1 MNRYIELWIESLP
14 QLLEVMVK
22 VTLPLT
28 LIAFVLSLLIGILAT
43 VMRTRSNV
51 NPLNWISRFYVW
63 VFRGTPLLVQLFLI
77 FYGLPRLGI
86 TLDTWTAAIITLSL
100 NTGAYVAETF
110 RASVAS
116 IPRGQFEAARTLNFT
131 KMQTL
136 TKVVI
141 PQAVR
146 IALPPLGNDL
156 IDLVKGT
163 ALVSTISLVD
173 LFQSGRQVAART
185 YEPLAMYLEVAFLYL
200 IIVTILSWGQR
211 YLEKRSSR
219 YVRSANA

>member
-14 QLLEVMVK
+14 QLLEAMVK

-141 PQAVR
+141 PQAAR

>member
-14 QLLEVMVK
+14 QLLEAMVK

>member
-14 QLLEVMVK
+14 QLLEAMVK

-116 IPRGQFEAARTLNFT
+116 IPRGQFEAARALNFT

>member
-1 MNRYIELWIESLP
+1 MSRYIELWIESLP
-14 QLLEVMVK
+14 QLLEAMVK

-28 LIAFVLSLLIGILAT
+28 LIAFVLSLLIGIFAT

-110 RASVAS
+110 RASLAS

>member
-1 MNRYIELWIESLP
+1 MDRYIELWIESLP
-14 QLLEVMVK
+14 SLLEAMAR

-28 LIAFVLSLLIGILAT
+28 AIAFVLSLLIGIVAT
-43 VMRTRSNV
+43 AMRSRSNV
-51 NPLNWISRFYVW
+51 NPLNWVACFYVW

-77 FYGLPRLGI
+77 FYGLPKVGI
-86 TLDTWTAAIITLSL
+86 TLDTWTAAILTLSL

-110 RASVAS
+110 RAAVAS

-136 TKVVI
+136 RHVVI
-141 PQAVR
+141 PQAIR

-173 LFQSGRQVAART
+173 LFQAGKQVAARS
-185 YEPLAMYLEVAFLYL
+185 YEPLAMYLEVAVIYL
-200 IIVTILSWGQR
+200 LIVTVLSWAQGL
-211 YLEKRSSR
+211 LEKRSSR

>member
-14 QLLEVMVK
+14 QVLEAMVK

-116 IPRGQFEAARTLNFT
+116 IPRGQFEAARALNFT

>member
-14 QLLEVMVK
+14 QLLEAMVK
-22 VTLPLT
+22 VTLSLT

-116 IPRGQFEAARTLNFT
+116 IPRGQFEAARALNFT

>member
-1 MNRYIELWIESLP
+1 
-14 QLLEVMVK
+14 
-22 VTLPLT
+22 
-28 LIAFVLSLLIGILAT
+28 
-43 VMRTRSNV
+43 V

-116 IPRGQFEAARTLNFT
+116 IPRGQFEAARALNFT

>member
-1 MNRYIELWIESLP
+1 MDRYIELWIQSLP
-14 QLLEVMVK
+14 SLLEAMVK

-28 LIAFVLSLLIGILAT
+28 LIAFGLSLLIGIVAT
-43 VMRTRSNV
+43 AMRSRSAK
-51 NPLNWISRFYVW
+51 NPLNWLSRFYIW

-77 FYGLPRLGI
+77 FYGLPKVGI

-131 KMQTL
+131 QMQTL
-136 TKVVI
+136 RHVII
-141 PQAVR
+141 PQATR

-173 LFQSGRQVAART
+173 LFQSGKQVAART
-185 YEPLAMYLEVAFLYL
+185 YEPLAMYLEVAVLYL
-200 IIVTILSWGQR
+200 LIVTVLSWGQNL
-211 YLEKRSSR
+211 LEKRSSR
-219 YVRSANA
+219 YVRNANA

>member
-14 QLLEVMVK
+14 QLLEAMVK

-200 IIVTILSWGQR
+200 MIVTILSWGQR

>member
-1 MNRYIELWIESLP
+1 MNGYIELWIESLP
-14 QLLEVMVK
+14 QLLEAMVK